1 MMEPI
6 LIALFSAVMFGF
18 NMVMIKMGMH
28 RKPHSLNSVI
38 TFSTAALVMWIIVIL
53 VDSTM
58 PSAKALPFFV
68 IAGMLAP
75 GLSAIFT
82 FESFKKTGV
91 SITSS
96 LIATSPFFSTLLAI
110 VFLGERINARI
121 GMGTLL
127 IVGGVIALSWFRPK
141 SHIKITDLL
150 LPVIAAFIIA
160 TASVIS
166 KHGLNISN
174 VPFSGIAIA
183 VTAGAITQFI
193 FITARKRWNTIANN
207 FHDMKYFLIAGVFV
221 GFALIFLF
229 LAISR
234 GNLVVVFPIANTQT
248 LFAILFSWLL
258 FREHDHITR
267 HTILGAFSIVAG
279 ATLISFGI

>member
-1 MMEPI
+1 MEPI

-18 NMVMIKMGMH
+18 NILMIKMGMH
-28 RKPHSLNSVI
+28 RKPYALNSII
-38 TFSTAALVMWIIVIL
+38 TFSTAALVMWIIVL
-53 VDSTM
+53 LADNTM

-75 GLSAIFT
+75 GLSAILT
-82 FESFKKTGV
+82 FESFKKAGI

-96 LIATSPFFSTLLAI
+96 LIATAPFFSTILAI
-110 VFLGERINARI
+110 IFLGEEINAKI

-127 IVGGVIALSWFRPK
+127 IVSGVIALSWFRPK
-141 SHIKITDLL
+141 SHIKLTDLL
-150 LPVIAAFIIA
+150 FPVIAALIIG

-166 KHGLNISN
+166 KFGLNISN

-183 VTAGAITQFI
+183 ATAGAITQLI
-193 FITARKRWNTIANN
+193 FITARKKWGTIANN

-221 GFALIFLF
+221 GFALASLF
-229 LAISR
+229 LAISK

-248 LFAILFSWLL
+248 LFAILFSWLF

-267 HTILGAFSIVAG
+267 HTLIGAVTIVLG
-279 ATLISFGI
+279 ATLVSLGA

>member
-1 MMEPI
+1 MEPI
-6 LIALFSAVMFGF
+6 ILALFSAVMFGF
-18 NMVMIKMGMH
+18 NMLMIKMGMN
-28 RKPHSLNSVI
+28 RKPYSLNSII
-38 TFSTAALVMWIIVIL
+38 TFSAAALVMWLFVLL

-58 PSAKALPFFV
+58 PSARALPFFV
-68 IAGMLAP
+68 IAGILAP

-82 FESFKKTGV
+82 FESFKKSGV

-96 LIATSPFFSTLLAI
+96 LIATAPFFSTILAI
-110 VFLGERINARI
+110 IFLGEKINAKI

-127 IVGGVIALSWFRPK
+127 IVLGVIALSWFRPK
-141 SHIKITDLL
+141 SHIRPLDLL
-150 LPVIAAFIIA
+150 FPVIAAFIIG

-166 KHGLNISN
+166 KFGLNISN

-183 VTAGAITQFI
+183 ATAGAVTQFI
-193 FITARKRWNTIANN
+193 FITARKKWSTIADN

-221 GFALIFLF
+221 GFALTSLF

-248 LFAILFSWLL
+248 LFAILFSWLF

-267 HTILGAFSIVAG
+267 HTLIGAITIVLG
-279 ATLISFGI
+279 ATLVSLGA